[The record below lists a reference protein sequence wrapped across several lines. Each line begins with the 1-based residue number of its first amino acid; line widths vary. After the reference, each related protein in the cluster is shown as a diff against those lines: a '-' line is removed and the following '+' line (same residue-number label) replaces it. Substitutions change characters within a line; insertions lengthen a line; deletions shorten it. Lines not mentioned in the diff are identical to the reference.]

1 VIPSLLKSA
10 IYGSSSHLLS
20 RFFRRDR
27 GAGSGCKASKPPPG
41 HGSPLP
47 GGQPTGTGTD
57 VGKTT
62 VACAILTAWRERD
75 RRARLG
81 VCKPF
86 SSGCG
91 RDRDGLV
98 SEDAQSLAQAAGCA
112 AGRSVISPVCY
123 APPVAPAVAAEA
135 EDRRPDW
142 GAVSA
147 ALATLDAEYD
157 AVLVEG
163 VGGVR
168 VPLDPAYPRFMLA
181 EFARALAYPVLVVA
195 DAGLGT
201 LNHTLLTIEALSRPF
216 AAHQRRVVGAA
227 DGREGAG
234 ARARGAADEARQR
247 GGRQPRGGCGVG
259 RGLVAGGAGARCV
272 ARLAILGRQPAK
284 HLFVD
289 EQRADALADAA

>member
-1 VIPSLLKSA
+1 MPA
-10 IYGSSSHLLS
+10 M
-20 RFFRRDR
+20 FD
-27 GAGSGCKASKPPPG
+27 PPP
-41 HGSPLP
+41 LTTP
-47 GGQPTGTGTD
+47 GLFVTGTGTD

-98 SEDAQSLAQAAGCA
+98 SDDAQSLTRAAGCA

-123 APPVAPAVAAEA
+123 APPVAPVVAAEA
-135 EDRRPDW
+135 EGRRPDW
-142 GAVSA
+142 EAVSS

-201 LNHTLLTIEALSRPF
+201 LNHTLLTIEALTTLDC
-216 AAHQRRVVGAA
+216 RVVGLVLN
-227 DGREGAG
+227 DCTPGDEGADPLRRTNVAWLERLTGVKVLAHVPAGRPMKPGSG
-234 ARARGAADEARQR
+234 AVDNRAVAAVSGVDWSQVVRAPGA
-247 GGRQPRGGCGVG
+247 
-259 RGLVAGGAGARCV
+259 
-272 ARLAILGRQPAK
+272 
-284 HLFVD
+284 
-289 EQRADALADAA
+289 